1 MDSYGKG
8 GGKRRGKSSRPHFW
22 KGGGG
27 GGHGGRYGEDFH
39 GKRAID
45 AETAMQSTT
54 KVPPAWDPRLEKRGY
69 PFRIWMLD
77 VATWRVG
84 AEIPENRQGAAVAQ
98 RRGGVAKVHARH
110 IPPTSLRD
118 GAVVGGQQI
127 DGLGILLRGLTRR
140 FGGFQEETAQ
150 HAIVELLSFRR
161 VGSESVDDAIGR
173 FETLH
178 STATGR
184 GI

>member
-1 MDSYGKG
+1 MK
-8 GGKRRGKSSRPHFW
+8 
-22 KGGGG
+22 
-27 GGHGGRYGEDFH
+27 
-39 GKRAID
+39 
-45 AETAMQSTT
+45 STT
-54 KVPPAWDPRLEKRGY
+54 KVPLAWDPRLEKRGY